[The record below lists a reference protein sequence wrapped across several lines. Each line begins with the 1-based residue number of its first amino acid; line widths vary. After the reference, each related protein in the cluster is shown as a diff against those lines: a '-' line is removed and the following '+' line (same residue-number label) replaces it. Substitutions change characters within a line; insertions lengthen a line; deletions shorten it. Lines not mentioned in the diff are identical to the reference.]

1 MPARPGSANRRYH
14 DHGVRESQSAAQP
27 IGNSSQLADIC
38 PRCRIALAER
48 AIKMGKIP
56 ESKMGKIPESQ
67 RARAPKRGAGAR
79 APN

>member
-48 AIKMGKIP
+48 AI
-56 ESKMGKIPESQ
+56 EMGKIPESQ

>member
-27 IGNSSQLADIC
+27 IGNSSQRADIC

-48 AIKMGKIP
+48 AIKM
-56 ESKMGKIPESQ
+56 EKIPESQ